1 VCYCAVMLRLG
12 TVKSNLVLVHSGLGP
27 VLLGSRV
34 VDLCLCWVS
43 PRVAL
48 MAICCSGVGILSLAV
63 GICCESMLVSRIQIR
78 DSVFIL
84 VHLVDGSDIA
94 RSSVCAREVALRS
107 ENTIFVCSNMT
118 EMDLPSQSRCHP
130 MGGNMRVDLLISP

>member
-1 VCYCAVMLRLG
+1 MLRLG

-48 MAICCSGVGILSLAV
+48 MAICCSGMDIMSLAV
-63 GICCESMLVSRIQIR
+63 GICCESMMVSRIQIR

-84 VHLVDGSDIA
+84 VRLVDGSDIV
-94 RSSVCAREVALRS
+94 RTTVCAREIALRWVWI
-107 ENTIFVCSNMT
+107 EGHIFLMGDWSD
-118 EMDLPSQSRCHP
+118 MDLMWSRTTADN
-130 MGGNMRVDLLISP
+130 NMRVDLLISP